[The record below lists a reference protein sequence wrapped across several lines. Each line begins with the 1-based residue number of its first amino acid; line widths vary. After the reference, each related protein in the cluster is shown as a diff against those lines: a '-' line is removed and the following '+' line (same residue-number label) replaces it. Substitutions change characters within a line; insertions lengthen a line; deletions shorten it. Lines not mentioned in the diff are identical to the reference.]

1 MRTIFCCMLALGAL
15 LATPAQAVT
24 RDLTNNEGVMGCS
37 TYYQGRDQY
46 RGWLIGF
53 LNVQQNQLGLNVLR
67 NSDQQHVFNL
77 FDRYCRFNPNRTL
90 YEAASYTLYALR

>member
-1 MRTIFCCMLALGAL
+1 MLALCAL
-15 LATPAQAVT
+15 LTTPSQAVT

-53 LNVQQNQLGLNVLR
+53 LNVQQGQLGLDVLR
-67 NSDQQHVFNL
+67 NSDQQHVFNV
-77 FDRYCRFNPNRTL
+77 FDRFCRMNPNRTL
-90 YEAASYTLYALR
+90 YEAANYTLYALR